1 MSNAVRKEITPKGG
15 GSASLPNKPVKAYMS
30 LKFMKEGEEF
40 RGIFRGS
47 YTRSEVDPKSGLTK
61 ERTSHY
67 FSASNAGKVRKLD
80 KYGEAVITEY
90 AAGDKVVING
100 TVKLNDILSQIQRN
114 DIVLLIKKGTIKN
127 KKSEGETQDLTLFV
141 EGNAG
146 PELADAPAAAD
157 DNDDVNF

>member
-1 MSNAVRKEITPKGG
+1 MPKGG
-15 GSASLPNKPVKAYMS
+15 SSSAKLPNKPVKAYIS

-40 RGIFRGS
+40 RGIYRGS
-47 YTRSEVDPKSGLTK
+47 YTRAEVDPKTGLTK

-67 FSASNAGKVRKLD
+67 FSASVAGKARKLD
-80 KYGEAVITEY
+80 KYGEAIITEY
-90 AAGDKVVING
+90 AAGDKISFNG
-100 TVKLNDILSQIQRN
+100 TVKLNDMLSQIQRN

-127 KKSEGETQDLTLFV
+127 KKSEGETQDLKLFV

-146 PELADAPAAAD
+146 PEVAEELPTAVAAN